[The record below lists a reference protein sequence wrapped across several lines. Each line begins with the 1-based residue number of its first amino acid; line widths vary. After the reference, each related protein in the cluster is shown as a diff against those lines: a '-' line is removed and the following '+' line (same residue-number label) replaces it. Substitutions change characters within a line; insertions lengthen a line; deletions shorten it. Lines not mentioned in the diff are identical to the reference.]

1 QAVFLT
7 SRPDAEDITTA
18 LEAVLTTW
26 AAPVSIDLDLTVPG
40 ARIEGADGGRH
51 GDDAATLDVGDL
63 PAHQARWVVGRVPR
77 AEETLHVQLRDGT
90 EIVAEVSVND
100 TTDEMAAI
108 KPLFGVRR
116 VNALE
121 FLSSARYEDA
131 ALREQLQRLGYDPAT
146 VLPTGQ
152 ERSVYAETAAK
163 ETAAALHDLLRDEAL
178 RYGLL
183 TSVTAFVAVR
193 TEAGHA
199 VDREVVVANALPE
212 GWSSQFVGA
221 FGTPGVRSMRSHA
234 GPMAMPPRPKGPEM
248 FAAGMPPAAQM
259 PAAAQAMVPGPAGG
273 GAMPAWRTVFH
284 GTLPAGAEA
293 VLYDSPGDE
302 ASGELISAL
311 RVTFD
316 GAAPNAAALQDV
328 TLLLYVG
335 DTALPRARVRLA
347 DLLRTP
353 ERPLNVARRP
363 GDLLRL
369 VLTDPE
375 GRLAEG
381 KPAVQIEVQVKET

>member
-1 QAVFLT
+1 
-7 SRPDAEDITTA
+7 
-18 LEAVLTTW
+18 
-26 AAPVSIDLDLTVPG
+26 
-40 ARIEGADGGRH
+40 
-51 GDDAATLDVGDL
+51 
-63 PAHQARWVVGRVPR
+63 
-77 AEETLHVQLRDGT
+77 
-90 EIVAEVSVND
+90 
-100 TTDEMAAI
+100 
-108 KPLFGVRR
+108 
-116 VNALE
+116 
-121 FLSSARYEDA
+121 
-131 ALREQLQRLGYDPAT
+131 
-146 VLPTGQ
+146 
-152 ERSVYAETAAK
+152 
-163 ETAAALHDLLRDEAL
+163 
-178 RYGLL
+178 
-183 TSVTAFVAVR
+183 
-193 TEAGHA
+193 
-199 VDREVVVANALPE
+199 
-212 GWSSQFVGA
+212 
-221 FGTPGVRSMRSHA
+221 
-234 GPMAMPPRPKGPEM
+234 
-248 FAAGMPPAAQM
+248 
-259 PAAAQAMVPGPAGG
+259 
-273 GAMPAWRTVFH
+273 MPAWRTVFQ
-284 GTLPAGAEA
+284 GPLPAGEDA